1 MSITIPTYVTKW
13 KFTIEKIN
21 LFDDRCRFTP
31 TLCERSRCMP
41 VLSDGLL
48 YCVSAE
54 GYIYAL
60 DAQTGSEQWHFK
72 AAGSIFV
79 QPVVS
84 DGLVYISSYQKS
96 VFYAL
101 DAKTGLERWKFKA
114 KEMNSRS
121 KNSVFFS
128 PSPSSPIVVNGVV
141 YFGTGHQYFFALD
154 SKTGVE
160 KWRFKTNHSSLAPPT
175 IINDIIYNASDN
187 STIYVASDNGGIFSA
202 LDIQTGIRK
211 WGFVSNQG
219 GHLWGWAIINDF
231 LYISDFGSKRL
242 NAFDMQKYANG
253 VSRVSALRWSF
264 DVGRRNTNFFLATA
278 DDLVYHIQNDGE
290 GAIFALDY
298 KTGAERWKF
307 PLRKSGYFSVHANE
321 GMYVADEYS
330 FYLLDEK
337 TGTVL
342 TEWKTDLAIASPFV
356 KTENNIYFFGT
367 DGTLTALELVGE

>member
-1 MSITIPTYVTKW
+1 
-13 KFTIEKIN
+13 
-21 LFDDRCRFTP
+21 
-31 TLCERSRCMP
+31 MP

-84 DGLVYISSYQKS
+84 DGLVYIASHQKS
-96 VFYAL
+96 LFYAL

-128 PSPSSPIVVNGVV
+128 PFPSSPLVANGVV
-141 YFGTGHQYFFALD
+141 YFGSGHRYVFALD

-160 KWRFKTNHSSLAPPT
+160 KWRFKMYDYIFVTPI
-175 IINDIIYNASDN
+175 IINDLIYIAS
-187 STIYVASDNGGIFSA
+187 VNGLIWA
-202 LDIQTGIRK
+202 IDIQTGIKK
-211 WGFVSNQG
+211 WGFVSNQRG
-219 GHLWGWAIINDF
+219 VLWSWAIANDF
-231 LYISDFGSKRL
+231 LYISDFGSKQL
-242 NAFDMQKYANG
+242 NAFDMQKIANG
-253 VSRVSALRWSF
+253 VACVSALRWGFSL
-264 DVGRRNTNFFLATA
+264 DRHNNKFFLATA
-278 DDLVYHIQNDGE
+278 DELVYHIQNHDE
-290 GAIFALDY
+290 HAIFALDY

-307 PLRKSGYFSVHANE
+307 SLRQSQSGYFTVTANE

-342 TEWKTDLAIASPFV
+342 TEWKTDIAIASPFV

-367 DGTLTALELVGE
+367 DGTLTALELTPTVL